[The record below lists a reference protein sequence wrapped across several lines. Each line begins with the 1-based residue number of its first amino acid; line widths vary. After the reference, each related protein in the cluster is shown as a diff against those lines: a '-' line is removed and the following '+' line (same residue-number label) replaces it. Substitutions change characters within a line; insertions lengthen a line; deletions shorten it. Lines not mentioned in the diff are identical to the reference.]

1 MKYELDKMNIRSQLN
16 YLFILEKML
25 KTILDLDEDRVYQN
39 EFLLKIAEEMIENV
53 GQLYSSIYESF
64 ISNDERSAG

>member
-25 KTILDLDEDRVYQN
+25 KTILDLDEDRIYQN

-64 ISNDERSAG
+64 ISNDEKSAG

>member
-25 KTILDLDEDRVYQN
+25 KTILDLDEDKVYQN
-39 EFLLKIAEEMIENV
+39 KFLLQIAEEMIENV

-64 ISNDERSAG
+64 ISNDEKSAG

>member
-64 ISNDERSAG
+64 ISNDEKSAG

>member
-25 KTILDLDEDRVYQN
+25 KTILDLDEDKVYQN
-39 EFLLKIAEEMIENV
+39 KFLLQIAEKMIENV

-64 ISNDERSAG
+64 ISNDEKSAG